1 MKRKLIFI
9 IVGALVVLGLIIF
22 VWFWFFGQGPKSP
35 EDFGFFNTASSTGTP
50 GTGTLNGG
58 NQQTPFGQNS
68 ISAGGDGSANIQ
80 TPLTTYTVG
89 GQTGG
94 VAPPIT
100 ITVTTTTVT
109 GITWLDGSGGGTG
122 STKTFTPTP
131 INQINN
137 VGISGTGYF
146 NNAVGP
152 SGPGLLETLVG
163 TGVAGAIACTP
174 GLLSGIAG
182 GTGISAAL
190 SVVAVTVNAPVQNA
204 VDTSN
209 TVRDNFL
216 NCIARTIA
224 RSVIQQVTA
233 SIVDWINSG
242 FDGKPAFVQDYKQFF
257 TNVADRAAG
266 EFIQGSDLAFLCSPF
281 KLQVRIAIAQS
292 YAHQR
297 SGSNAAATSCTLS
310 KAVTNVDD
318 FLNNGFSS
326 GGWGGLLAFT
336 TEPTNNPYGATMY
349 AQMLLNNKILAD
361 SRDAG
366 LKISPGGFLSK
377 EECTGPINTVPGT
390 PNYGKQTSCKIVTP
404 GQTIEAELHKTL
416 GTNIDSLNLADNFDE
431 IISALINQLM
441 TRVLYQGLANI
452 SGQNG
457 YAGNFSSGQDVQAQ
471 IAAEALL
478 TKLQGAVGMAQQYG
492 TTKQG
497 SITDI
502 QNAQAQLVG
511 LQNCW
516 STAASS
522 TGLTASQQAQA
533 LASVA
538 AADAAVQALEL
549 QVASYN
555 TEITR
560 ANAAIVTVQEIQTAA
575 LAARTLKEVRAADVQ
590 FATAEA
596 AGEFITQ
603 NDVTTALQDR
613 TTLQAQLAA
622 QNQTTQAELTQCYAF
637 GL

>member
-22 VWFWFFGQGPKSP
+22 VWFWFFGQGPKTP
-35 EDFGFFNTASSTGTP
+35 ENFGFFNTASSTTRGGAGGA
-50 GTGTLNGG
+50 GTGNT
-58 NQQTPFGQNS
+58 QTPFGQNTS
-68 ISAGGDGSANIQ
+68 VGGGGSVNIE
-80 TPLTTYTVG
+80 TPLQTYPG
-89 GQTGG
+89 GGPAG
-94 VAPPIT
+94 VTPT
-100 ITVTTTTVT
+100 IIVTTTTVSDV
-109 GITWLDGSGGGTG
+109 TWLDGGVGGTG

-131 INQINN
+131 INQVNN
-137 VGISGTGYF
+137 VGINGTGYF
-146 NNAVGP
+146 NNGGGG
-152 SGPGLLETLVG
+152 SGGLGLLETL
-163 TGVAGAIACTP
+163 AGAGIAGAVACTP
-174 GLLSGIAG
+174 GLLSGAVG

-190 SVVAVTVNAPVQNA
+190 SFVAVTVNAPVQNA
-204 VDTSN
+204 VDASN

-233 SIVDWINSG
+233 SVVDWINSG

-281 KLQVRIAIAQS
+281 KAQVRVALAQS
-292 YAHQR
+292 YARSR
-297 SGSNAAATSCTLS
+297 SGSGNGLSCSLS
-310 KAVTNVDD
+310 QVVNNVDD
-318 FLNNGFSS
+318 FVNNGFAS

-349 AQMLLNNKILAD
+349 AQLLLNNKIAAD

-390 PNYGKQTSCKIVTP
+390 PNYGKQASCKIVTP

-416 GTNIDSLNLADNFDE
+416 GTTIDSLNLADNFDE

-457 YAGNFSSGQDVQAQ
+457 YSSNFSNAQDVQAQ
-471 IAAEALL
+471 VAAEALL
-478 TKLQGAVGMAQQYG
+478 TKLQSAVGLAQQYG

-522 TGLTASQQAQA
+522 TGLTASQQTQA
-533 LASVA
+533 LASA
-538 AADAAVQALEL
+538 AATDATVQALEV
-549 QVASYN
+549 QVAAYN
-555 TEITR
+555 AEITR

-575 LAARTLKEVRAADVQ
+575 LMARTLKEVQAADAQ
-590 FATAEA
+590 FTAAQA
-596 AGEFITQ
+596 AGTLITQ
-603 NDVTTALQDR
+603 DDVTTALQDR
-613 TTLQAQLAA
+613 TTLQAQMAV
-622 QNQTTQAELTQCYAF
+622 QNQATSAELTQCYAF